1 MSEKCVYCG
10 ADLGYTGASLHVCD
24 KLMDRGYE
32 GGYQDG
38 YRAGKAEQDREIER
52 LRVQQ
57 EIDAD
62 IHLEELLDQNTY
74 QRRHRKWALKECRT
88 WQRHFCFY
96 KDDAVRFHSVRADKA
111 EARIAGLEQELLWAV
126 DACEKAE
133 AGFAQLQRY
142 NDVLKDQ
149 RMDIYNEGAED
160 GKMEAVADLRNLT
173 PGGSEF
179 QTIDECI
186 KWIRD
191 RLSTRAKQTTDNR
204 RLQERVKQLE
214 EGLKDIADHPWNKP
228 IDIATKAHQLLEK

>member
-88 WQRHFCFY
+88 WQRHFC
-96 KDDAVRFHSVRADKA
+96 
-111 EARIAGLEQELLWAV
+111 
-126 DACEKAE
+126 
-133 AGFAQLQRY
+133 LQRY